1 MLPIDVLLR
10 PMTEEECFERL
21 LEILA
26 TLGLPVHVWRK
37 GGALRVIVRA
47 CARLYA
53 AFSVL
58 LAAFIAS
65 GFLET
70 ATGDWLTKLA
80 LNVYGVTRRTATH
93 AREKIELKNLSGNLY
108 EDQIVGSVIVYNP
121 ITKKAY
127 QNAEQFTLN
136 PFSTIEVTFEAVE
149 EGSASSAAPNTI
161 VEMETHLDGVEV
173 RNPKA
178 FIGLDAESDDDL
190 RQACKDKLGSLSVR
204 GPRTAYAWA
213 IREAKHEDGTPVNI
227 NRSRISTSSSKGQ
240 VFVWLASPTGA
251 PLEADVD
258 AVDESIETLA
268 RPDAVTVFT
277 DACTEVPVVKNLVV
291 WVRRRSGVV
300 ANDVKSTIETA
311 IVREG
316 ASYPIG
322 GIAKAPATQGY
333 LYSDWIA
340 GVAKQAWPD
349 VFDVDGTGAD
359 VALSPG
365 QVATLQVSVDVRLQD
380 AA

>member
-1 MLPIDVLLR
+1 MLPIDILLR
-10 PMTEEECFERL
+10 PMTEEECFDRL

-26 TLGLPVHVWRK
+26 SLGMPVHVWRK

-58 LAAFIAS
+58 LAAFISS

-70 ATGDWLTKLA
+70 ATGEWLTKLA
-80 LNVYGVTRRTATH
+80 WNVYGVKRRTATH
-93 AREKIELKNLSGNLY
+93 AREKIRLTNLGANLY
-108 EDQIVGSVIVYNP
+108 EDQIVGSIVVYNP

-136 PFSTIEVTFEAVE
+136 PFSTIEVTFAAVE
-149 EGSASSAAPNTI
+149 EGSASSSAANTI
-161 VEMETHLDGVEV
+161 TELETVLDGVEV
-173 RNPKA
+173 INPKA
-178 FIGLDAESDDDL
+178 FIGLDAENDDEL
-190 RQACKDKLGSLSVR
+190 RQACKDKLGAFSVR

-213 IREAKHEDGTPVNI
+213 IREATHEDGTPVNI
-227 NRSRISTSSSKGQ
+227 NRSSISRSSSKGQ

-251 PLEADVD
+251 PLEADVE
-258 AVDESIETLA
+258 AVEESIEKRA

-277 DACTEVPVVKNLVV
+277 DACTEVPVAKSLVV
-291 WVRRRSGVV
+291 WARRRDGVA

-311 IVREG
+311 IAREG
-316 ASYPIG
+316 ANYPIG
-322 GIAKAPATQGY
+322 GIAKAPASQGY
-333 LYSDWIA
+333 LYSDWLA

-349 VFDVDGTGAD
+349 TFDVDGAGDD
-359 VALSPG
+359 VALSAG
-365 QVATLQVSVDVRLQD
+365 EVAVLQVSVDVRLQD
-380 AA
+380 VA